1 VKIIIEDFP
10 IYSCLKG
17 FPNHKIKAFVTSEEM
32 PQHPDSPTYIT
43 RIRLGNYSY
52 NDPLTHA
59 LTEALF
65 NLPKSD

>member
-1 VKIIIEDFP
+1 
-10 IYSCLKG
+10 
-17 FPNHKIKAFVTSEEM
+17 M